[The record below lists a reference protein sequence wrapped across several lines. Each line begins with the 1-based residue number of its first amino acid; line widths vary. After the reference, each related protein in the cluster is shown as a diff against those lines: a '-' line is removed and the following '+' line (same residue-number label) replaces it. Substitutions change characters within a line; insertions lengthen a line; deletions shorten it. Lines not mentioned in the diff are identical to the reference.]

1 MQYITPRNV
10 FARLGGVCACDRT
23 PLLKG
28 PGIFSLT
35 PTKLFRP
42 IDEVNVTLNAENF
55 LRRHKKTK

>member
-1 MQYITPRNV
+1 MCLRV
-10 FARLGGVCACDRT
+10 WGVCACDRT

-42 IDEVNVTLNAENF
+42 IDEVNVTLNAETF
-55 LRRHKKTK
+55 SGDI